1 MTENKSVFHSAVN
14 FCKSFGGDWISWNP
28 NSSIAWFSTE
38 EYLNHMNF
46 KRPKE
51 DVFPHHISSDKIKI
65 EKLKL
70 ARSLWWESLD
80 TTNSYSNIC
89 NAKEKY
95 KNFK

>member
-51 DVFPHHISSDKIKI
+51 DVFPHHISWI
-65 EKLKL
+65 KLKL
-70 ARSLWWESLD
+70 KNLNLQGVYGGVLD

-89 NAKEKY
+89 NARKKA
-95 KNFK
+95 